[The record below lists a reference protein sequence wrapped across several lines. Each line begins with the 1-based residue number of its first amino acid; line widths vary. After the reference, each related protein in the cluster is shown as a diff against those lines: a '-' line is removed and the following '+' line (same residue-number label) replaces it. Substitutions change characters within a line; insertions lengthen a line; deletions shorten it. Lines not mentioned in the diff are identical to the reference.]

1 MRLMFLKGETDMKDQ
16 PSNILSIF
24 SQQLEMIEQTEE
36 ALLHEHPHI
45 MKKTHKGEEEVEAE
59 GEEDLSS
66 LAATEVM
73 MCVGVS
79 LRQL

>member
-1 MRLMFLKGETDMKDQ
+1 
-16 PSNILSIF
+16 
-24 SQQLEMIEQTEE
+24 MIEQTEE

-66 LAATEVM
+66 LSASEVRNQSGWCSEQGGENYCYM
-73 MCVGVS
+73 NNPHHEDYT
-79 LRQL
+79 

>member
-1 MRLMFLKGETDMKDQ
+1 
-16 PSNILSIF
+16 
-24 SQQLEMIEQTEE
+24 MIEQTEE

-66 LAATEVM
+66 LSATEVSYSP
-73 MCVGVS
+73 VGEGGIGGVHPHHEEDT
-79 LRQL
+79 